1 VDRLARLLTGRRV
14 VDDGNPST
22 FRGKVT
28 GSVTFADGSKGTIT
42 IDGNQKPANG
52 KVDATVTYA
61 DGRTGH
67 IKVDALTGQAESQI
81 ADVSRPRTMNLA
93 IKAIYSGVSPALIH
107 SLNGYADG
115 GIARA
120 MAAGG
125 VLGMADGGDLGGMG
139 LTPMRSDIAQ
149 VVAPNTWRVIG
160 DRMAGDEAFIPIN
173 GSARSQSILAQTAGE
188 MGWSLARKSLGGDG
202 ASLGTVN
209 LGPLRR
215 ALGSTVTSS
224 GSGDVVAAIGRLRD
238 GLQGDID
245 ALREDVRQLQAGKG
259 DVNIDARTYNPA
271 AQTSAESQARAPCGP
286 GRR

>member
-1 VDRLARLLTGRRV
+1 
-14 VDDGNPST
+14 
-22 FRGKVT
+22 
-28 GSVTFADGSKGTIT
+28 
-42 IDGNQKPANG
+42 
-52 KVDATVTYA
+52 
-61 DGRTGH
+61 
-67 IKVDALTGQAESQI
+67 
-81 ADVSRPRTMNLA
+81 
-93 IKAIYSGVSPALIH
+93 
-107 SLNGYADG
+107 
-115 GIARA
+115 

-271 AQTSAESQARAPCGP
+271 AQTSAESQARALRT
-286 GRR
+286 GRMVAGIFAALAEYEHSLINERAEAAREAARARGKQTGRPRSLTPAQTRQARQLRASGDNIADIMATLGVARSTLYRALSEQAIATP